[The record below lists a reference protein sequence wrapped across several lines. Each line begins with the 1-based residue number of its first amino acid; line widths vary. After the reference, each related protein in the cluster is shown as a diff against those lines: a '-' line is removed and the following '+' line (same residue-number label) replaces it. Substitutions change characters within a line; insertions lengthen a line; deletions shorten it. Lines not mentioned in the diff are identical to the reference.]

1 MSIVQRFAQIIQL
14 KPGSI
19 AAYKKHH
26 AGVWSEVL
34 HALHQGNY
42 RNYSIY
48 LFGNTLFGYFEYI
61 GTDYM
66 ADQAWLAQQPR
77 VQEWSALM
85 ATMQQPVENAKS
97 NEWWATME
105 EVFHLE

>member
-1 MSIVQRFAQIIQL
+1 
-14 KPGSI
+14 
-19 AAYKKHH
+19 
-26 AGVWSEVL
+26 
-34 HALHQGNY
+34 
-42 RNYSIY
+42 
-48 LFGNTLFGYFEYI
+48 
-61 GTDYM
+61 M

-85 ATMQQPVENAKS
+85 ATMQRPVETAKS